1 MTRSSPSYVGLRPS
15 SERASKAA
23 RGASKKAD
31 TVCEVMLRSEL
42 FRRGLR
48 FRKNVRGLP
57 GVPDIVFVRQ
67 RVAVFC
73 DGDFWHGRD
82 WNARRAK
89 LATGANSAYWH
100 AKIERNMARDAEQT
114 AGLTALGWTVVR
126 VWETDV
132 RKDVAAAATRIQMV
146 VDARPRTQP
155 RERDQEAR
163 TAAR

>member
-23 RGASKKAD
+23 RGASKKAN

-48 FRKNVRGLP
+48 FRKNMRALP

-82 WNARRAK
+82 WPTRRAK
-89 LATGANSAYWH
+89 LAIGANPTYWQ
-100 AKIERNMARDAEQT
+100 AKIERNIARDAEQT
-114 AGLTALGWTVVR
+114 AVLTALGWTVVR
-126 VWETDV
+126 VWETEIREDV
-132 RKDVAAAATRIQMV
+132 VGVATRVQAI
-146 VDARPRTQP
+146 ALSKT
-155 RERDQEAR
+155 
-163 TAAR
+163 